1 MRWQQQQNAVK
12 LGDEGEKISKKSK
25 KKPKPTNLLQT
36 ATGKEQK
43 TSVVNPKPTTK
54 KRAEIA

>member
-12 LGDEGEKISKKSK
+12 LGDEGEKISKKSN

-54 KRAEIA
+54 KKG